1 MAIIGGL
8 YSIYLP
14 LKYLGYSRVYGGM
27 IWNIPTLP
35 PFLRRGVVGMSL
47 VWYSGWMRLMSC

>member
-14 LKYLGYSRVYGGM
+14 LKYLGYSMVYGGM

-47 VWYSGWMRLMSC
+47 VWY